1 MRRSAFA
8 AVTMLA
14 LLGISASA
22 GAQELLP
29 PQSGLTVTYRQT
41 ASRGEAPA
49 DTTFRVASVDGLRTT
64 TEVERATLPPERY
77 TLHSYRVW
85 YSERIVQAHGTL
97 HQDSPTT
104 MIDEFAQLKA
114 GLVRAFPAKL
124 RFDANPA
131 VPTLANGQPNR
142 SNSFDLDMTY
152 AVERAERVSVPAGAF
167 DTFVL
172 LRTQAFAGG
181 GTVTRRDTTRI
192 WYAPELRWWVK
203 IETSSTAAGAP
214 VITGVAVEIKRP

>member
-1 MRRSAFA
+1 MGRSALA
-8 AVTMLA
+8 AWMA
-14 LLGISASA
+14 LPLIGISASA
-22 GAQELLP
+22 LAQELLP
-29 PQSGLTVTYRQT
+29 PQPGLTVTYRQT
-41 ASRGEAPA
+41 ASRGDAPA
-49 DTTFRVASVDGLRTT
+49 DTTFRVVAVDGLRTAA
-64 TEVERATLPPERY
+64 EVERATLPPERY

-97 HQDSPTT
+97 HQESPTT

-124 RFDANPA
+124 RFEANPSM
-131 VPTLANGQPNR
+131 PTLANGQPNR

-167 DTFVL
+167 DTFL
-172 LRTQAFAGG
+172 LSRTQAFAGG

-203 IETSSTAAGAP
+203 IETTSTAAGAP
-214 VITGVAVEIKRP
+214 VITGVAIAIKRP